1 MEPEPRRG
9 VQRPVRKINPT
20 LVALIAGVVLV
31 LGLILFF
38 ATGRDPDQDKLS
50 DTQIAQNAGQPESP
64 ERRCS
69 SKATYDLIKR
79 DLFQRA
85 AQVRG
90 SDQEA
95 YGKLAAF
102 AAVRM
107 ENAVLESEDSAS
119 GALNCSASISLDL
132 PPGVAVANGSRTL
145 TADIDYTIDASGNVI
160 VRNAEAII
168 SPLSALVRVAE
179 TPAPDANLVAP
190 EPADPLAPLPPNA
203 VSPPQPA
210 PVRTYPGRPSFDCSR
225 AQTRGEIAVCSDTG
239 LSALDVNMTRE
250 YRRALG
256 AATPSQHALLQS
268 TRNRFLSYRDSCP
281 NRRCIADAY
290 LGRMREIRDIMEGRL
305 QPGR

>member
-9 VQRPVRKINPT
+9 VQRPVRKLNPT
-20 LVALIAGVVLV
+20 LIALLAGVVLV
-31 LGLILFF
+31 LGLIAFF

-50 DTQIAQNAGQPESP
+50 DTQIAQNAGQPASP
-64 ERRCS
+64 EKRCS

-95 YGKLAAF
+95 YDRVAAY

-145 TADIDYTIDASGNVI
+145 TADIEYTIDASGNVI
-160 VRNAEAII
+160 VRNAEAIV
-168 SPLSALVRVAE
+168 SPLATLVRVAE
-179 TPAPDANLVAP
+179 TPTPDATLVP
-190 EPADPLAPLPPNA
+190 SEPSGPLAPLPPA
-203 VSPPQPA
+203 RPA
-210 PVRTYPGRPSFDCSR
+210 PTPPRPLGARPSFDCAGARS
-225 AQTRGEIAVCSDTG
+225 TGEIAVCSSAG
-239 LSALDVNMTRE
+239 LAALDRTMAAQ
-250 YRRALG
+250 YGRAL
-256 AATPSQHALLQS
+256 ALASPSQRRLLQQ
-268 TRNRFLSYRDSCP
+268 TRDRFLSYRDSCP
-281 NRRCIADAY
+281 NNACIGDAY
-290 LGRMREIRDIMEGRL
+290 TGRMSEIRDIMEGRW
-305 QPGR
+305 QPR